1 MKQAIKRAMIALF
14 PELGAGLHLDRY
26 ARVVAVADAPGEGA
40 ASERFRPRFAVD
52 IQILTPDG
60 EPAPAFPVY
69 TAVPLPVQSGAG
81 QEKGLFSFPEP
92 GAQVVVGFAYG
103 RPDHPIIRQVY
114 PFGVSLPAVA
124 QGEQLW
130 QSTPTTFQRADAD
143 GNWSRK
149 TEARIKDESRERIVS
164 AQESTAVIGTETRTV
179 REHSVEAVGGNK
191 QVEAMNLTLIGG
203 ARTDL
208 ASLGNINTTA
218 GAHMTTTTGKTRTD
232 TTGGDFSEDV
242 GGKRTANVA
251 GSVAETIGKG
261 KSSAITGDEKTDVH
275 GDDRRRENH
284 HGGAGDDQLRLD
296 HWFQG
301 GERVRRDVRFRGVS
315 GLL

>member
-60 EPAPAFPVY
+60 EPDPAFPVY

-149 TEARIKDESRERIVS
+149 TGPVS
-164 AQESTAVIGTETRTV
+164 
-179 REHSVEAVGGNK
+179 
-191 QVEAMNLTLIGG
+191 
-203 ARTDL
+203 
-208 ASLGNINTTA
+208 
-218 GAHMTTTTGKTRTD
+218 KT
-232 TTGGDFSEDV
+232 
-242 GGKRTANVA
+242 KA
-251 GSVAETIGKG
+251 GSALCPLRSRPPLSERKPGQCGSIP
-261 KSSAITGDEKTDVH
+261 S
-275 GDDRRRENH
+275 RPW
-284 HGGAGDDQLRLD
+284 AGINR
-296 HWFQG
+296 
-301 GERVRRDVRFRGVS
+301 S
-315 GLL
+315 KP

>member
-60 EPAPAFPVY
+60 EPDPAFPVY

-114 PFGVSLPAVA
+114 PF
-124 QGEQLW
+124 
-130 QSTPTTFQRADAD
+130 R
-143 GNWSRK
+143 
-149 TEARIKDESRERIVS
+149 
-164 AQESTAVIGTETRTV
+164 
-179 REHSVEAVGGNK
+179 
-191 QVEAMNLTLIGG
+191 
-203 ARTDL
+203 
-208 ASLGNINTTA
+208 
-218 GAHMTTTTGKTRTD
+218 
-232 TTGGDFSEDV
+232 
-242 GGKRTANVA
+242 
-251 GSVAETIGKG
+251 
-261 KSSAITGDEKTDVH
+261 
-275 GDDRRRENH
+275 
-284 HGGAGDDQLRLD
+284 
-296 HWFQG
+296 
-301 GERVRRDVRFRGVS
+301 
-315 GLL
+315 

>member
-60 EPAPAFPVY
+60 EPDPAFPVY

-203 ARTDL
+203 QHQHDSRGAYDDHHGKDAHGHHGRGFFRRCGRE
-208 ASLGNINTTA
+208 AHGERRGKCRGNDRQ
-218 GAHMTTTTGKTRTD
+218 GKVQRHHRGRKD
-232 TTGGDFSEDV
+232 GRVRRE
-242 GGKRTANVA
+242 
-251 GSVAETIGKG
+251 
-261 KSSAITGDEKTDVH
+261 H